1 MRILRAATAILV
13 LLVCGAAFACA
24 DIISYTFTGEG
35 GDAGTDW
42 TLVDPNGFIPNDTN
56 VVGLLTASTD
66 FFSFGVDY
74 GPLIGIDDLG
84 EQSGISVCSNA
95 GTSCFDINMAINNPF
110 GGSGPYLIP
119 YFFAGNDGTTGTFTE
134 IQNGVSTLT
143 VTDQGPSPAPEPS
156 SMLLVGTALLCFGG
170 TLRRRFV

>member
-1 MRILRAATAILV
+1 MRILRTATAILMF
-13 LLVCGAAFACA
+13 LVCGAAFACA
-24 DIISYTFTGEG
+24 DIISYAFTGED

-42 TLVDPNGFIPNDTN
+42 TLVDPSGFIPDGTN

-66 FFSFGVDY
+66 FFSFGVDD
-74 GPLIGIDDLG
+74 GPLIGIGDAG
-84 EQSGISVCSNA
+84 EQSGDPVCTNA
-95 GTSCFDINMAINNPF
+95 GTPCFVVNMAINNPF

-119 YFFAGNDGTTGTFTE
+119 FFFAGNDGTTGTFTE
-134 IQNGVSTLT
+134 MENGVSTLT

-156 SMLLVGTALLCFGG
+156 SLLLAGTALLGLGG